1 MANTTPNQMPEH
13 YHDRGKGLTE
23 VNDADR
29 FELFLLQDGEKKVAE
44 TADTRIPSSSI
55 FVFNKEDHTL
65 GNLLRARLL
74 QSPHVKF
81 AGYKIPHPLFS
92 KFELRVQTDG
102 DITPR
107 AAVVQACRDLVNDL
121 GTLSREFTKEWE
133 LRKMAG
139 EGINGSGIDR

>member
-44 TADTRIPSSSI
+44 TADTRKLPNHIFHSRAKSDTDIHKGIPSSSI

-81 AGYKIPHPLFS
+81 AGYKIPHPLF
-92 KFELRVQTDG
+92 R
-102 DITPR
+102 
-107 AAVVQACRDLVNDL
+107 
-121 GTLSREFTKEWE
+121 
-133 LRKMAG
+133 
-139 EGINGSGIDR
+139 